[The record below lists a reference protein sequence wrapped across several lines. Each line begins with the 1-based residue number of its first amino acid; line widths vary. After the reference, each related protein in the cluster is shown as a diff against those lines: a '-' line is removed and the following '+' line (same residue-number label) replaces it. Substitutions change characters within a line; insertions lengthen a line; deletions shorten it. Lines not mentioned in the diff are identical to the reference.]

1 MPLLRQD
8 GDREDQDRQRL
19 IADASREIGVSAR
32 VLRYWEQ
39 LGVVR
44 PSRDPRGRRHFSRHD
59 LLAMAL
65 IQELLETTGASI
77 SDLRLLREMAERE
90 VEAALRD
97 PLTRLRLLFQ
107 RQAAEPHF
115 HLLIA
120 ERLPPRPP
128 PSSDPRPPLPHRGE
142 PPLPPPPVGPPEG

>member
-1 MPLLRQD
+1 MPVLRHDD
-8 GDREDQDRQRL
+8 GREDQDRQRL

-59 LLAMAL
+59 LLAMSL
-65 IQELLETTGASI
+65 IQELLESTGASI

-90 VEAALRD
+90 VEAALQD

-107 RQAAEPHF
+107 RQAAEPQF
-115 HLLIA
+115 HQLIA
-120 ERLPPRPP
+120 ERLPPGPP
-128 PSSDPRPPLPHRGE
+128 PERDPRPPLPHRRE
-142 PPLPPPPVGPPEG
+142 PPLPPSPIGPPEG

>member
-1 MPLLRQD
+1 MRQD
-8 GDREDQDRQRL
+8 DEGADQDRQRL

-59 LLAMAL
+59 LLAMSL
-65 IQELLETTGASI
+65 IEELLESTGASI

-107 RQAAEPHF
+107 RQAAEPQF
-115 HLLIA
+115 HQLIA

-128 PSSDPRPPLPHRGE
+128 PEGERRPLLPHRGE
-142 PPLPPPPVGPPEG
+142 PPLPPSPLGPPEG

>member
-1 MPLLRQD
+1 MRQ
-8 GDREDQDRQRL
+8 GVDRDDQDPQRL

-65 IQELLETTGASI
+65 IQELLGSTGASI

-115 HLLIA
+115 HRLIA
-120 ERLPPRPP
+120 ERLPPPTRDQ
-128 PSSDPRPPLPHRGE
+128 SPPLPHRGE
-142 PPLPPPPVGPPEG
+142 PPLPPPPVRPPEG

>member
-1 MPLLRQD
+1 MRQD
-8 GDREDQDRQRL
+8 DDSLDQDRQRL

-65 IQELLETTGASI
+65 IQELLDSTGASI

-115 HLLIA
+115 HRLIA
-120 ERLPPRPP
+120 ERLPPRLPP
-128 PSSDPRPPLPHRGE
+128 ERGPRPPLPHRGE
-142 PPLPPPPVGPPEG
+142 PPLPPPPLRPPEG

>member
-1 MPLLRQD
+1 MRQ
-8 GDREDQDRQRL
+8 GVDRDDQDPQRL

-65 IQELLETTGASI
+65 IQELLGSTGASI

-115 HLLIA
+115 HRLIA
-120 ERLPPRPP
+120 ERLPPPP
-128 PSSDPRPPLPHRGE
+128 TRDQSPPLPHRGE
-142 PPLPPPPVGPPEG
+142 PPLPPPPVRPPEG

>member
-1 MPLLRQD
+1 MRQD
-8 GDREDQDRQRL
+8 EDQEDQDRQRL

-107 RQAAEPHF
+107 RQAAEPYF
-115 HLLIA
+115 HQLIA
-120 ERLPPRPP
+120 ERLPPGPP
-128 PSSDPRPPLPHRGE
+128 PERTRRPALPHRGE
-142 PPLPPPPVGPPEG
+142 VPLPPAPARPPER